1 MIKTQIEKEE
11 EVRKTLIQAY
21 HMLRLYDIN
30 KQLIIRVYNV
40 SVKIRLLPIYI
51 KYVGNRRQ

>member
-11 EVRKTLIQAY
+11 EVRKILIQVY
-21 HMLRLYDIN
+21 HMLCLCDIN

-40 SVKIRLLPIYI
+40 SVKMRFVPIIY
-51 KYVGNRRQ
+51 KVYD